1 VLQGRR
7 VSVLNDGGASHN
19 FIDSSLL
26 QRRHI
31 PTVDFEGF
39 HVEVV
44 GCAPCPVTGTFQEWN
59 LLSTFLVFGIGIHR
73 SAGCPRSAQA
83 QRIKEVLFG
92 LEIKR
97 AGSSF
102 FSDKAEQ
109 RLMGNCRINQ
119 IASSIAPKVLR
130 KSTVGILQQALAKLR
145 GPLIASSSK
154 RSVISRARGS

>member
-1 VLQGRR
+1 ML
-7 VSVLNDGGASHN
+7 A
-19 FIDSSLL
+19 
-26 QRRHI
+26 
-31 PTVDFEGF
+31 
-39 HVEVV
+39 
-44 GCAPCPVTGTFQEWN
+44 
-59 LLSTFLVFGIGIHR
+59 TFLVFGIGIHR

-130 KSTVGILQQALAKLR
+130 KSTVGILQEALAKLR
-145 GPLIASSSK
+145 GPLIASSSSAVLFRELGVREFK
-154 RSVISRARGS
+154 ERTISCWLRGITSYKKCPEKVNRR